1 MRRGVGRNRDEILI
15 SKSMSPTYFNLLTIL
30 GKINEPG
37 AVVIGAVVVGEVGRN
52 DGLSRADDASA
63 TRYPVAGVESYS
75 GYR

>member
-52 DGLSRADDASA
+52 DGLSRADAASA